1 MSFYD
6 AISAAI
12 PQALQP
18 AGAQRLNGLTQLYAQ
33 SASRQ
38 WQNGLNTVAVLPAY
52 ANPETL
58 FEAWALQQA
67 VWQRLQ
73 KQGEQW
79 WNGLATIYAER
90 DELRRANTVSK
101 FFEQEYNLY
110 AQFGELVGDQ
120 FTSLLELAD
129 NIQVDYGY
137 WIAQKQA
144 AAVQQSKVPASA
156 DGVASTRRKQA
167 NAA

>member
-1 MSFYD
+1 MSFFD
-6 AISAAI
+6 SISAAI
-12 PQALQP
+12 PPSLQSP
-18 AGAQRLNGLTQLYAQ
+18 DVQRLNSLSQLYAQ

-38 WQNGLNTVAVLPAY
+38 WQSGLNAAAALPAY

-79 WNGLATIYAER
+79 RDGLAAIYAER
-90 DELRRANTVSK
+90 NQLRRANTMSK

-110 AQFGELVGDQ
+110 AQFGELVSDQ
-120 FTSLLELAD
+120 FTSLLELID

-137 WIAQKQA
+137 WIAQKQTDT
-144 AAVQQSKVPASA
+144 VQTANAPASA